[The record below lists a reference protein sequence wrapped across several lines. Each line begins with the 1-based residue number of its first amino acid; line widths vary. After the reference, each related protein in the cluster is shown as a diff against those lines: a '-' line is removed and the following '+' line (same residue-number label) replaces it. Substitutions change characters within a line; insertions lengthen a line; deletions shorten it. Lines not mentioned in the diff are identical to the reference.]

1 MKLPMNKVV
10 CFLSIAV
17 LLLNC
22 KSNSQEAV
30 NGIQRVDPKDV
41 EMFKFNDVYEEPLSS
56 TWARYNSARS
66 DQMRQIL
73 VWMMTTHRNQDMS
86 PEIEH
91 EICRRFERKPSVD
104 GALLLGMCSSDQS
117 LNLLLSHE
125 KTTSPDLLSAIK
137 LARARRGNVATE
149 QEFIQE
155 FKLQL
160 MGKGMLANNGVDQK
174 SEESARHLEY
184 IGSIKCILTLCDAI
198 ISIQEKETTAVRST
212 SASLMVK
219 WMHAFL
225 EKIKVPMPEKAD
237 KQELVD
243 WWKETRLKVSNRLQ
257 EKGVNLPRLTPL
269 HLGRYIS

>member
-1 MKLPMNKVV
+1 MNLPMNKVV
-10 CFLSIAV
+10 YFLSITV

-30 NGIQRVDPKDV
+30 DGIRRVDPKDV
-41 EMFKFNDVYEEPLSS
+41 ETFKFNDVYEEPLFS
-56 TWARYNSARS
+56 TWVRYNSARS

-73 VWMMTTHRNQDMS
+73 VWMMTTHRNQDML

-91 EICRRFERKPSVD
+91 EICRRFETEPSVD
-104 GALLLGMCSSDQS
+104 GTLLLGMCSSDQS
-117 LNLLLSHE
+117 LNLLISHE
-125 KTTSPDLLSAIK
+125 KTTNSDLLSAIK

-160 MGKGMLANNGVDQK
+160 IGKGMLANNGVDSK
-174 SEESARHLEY
+174 SIESARHLEY
-184 IGSIKCILTLCDAI
+184 IGSIKCILALCDAI
-198 ISIQEKETTAVRST
+198 ISIQEKETTAVRNT

-219 WMHAFL
+219 WMHNFFDNI
-225 EKIKVPMPEKAD
+225 KIPMPEKAN

-243 WWKETRLKVSNRLQ
+243 WWKENRIKVSKRLQ